1 MMDEI
6 LGRTTETKSAKQH
19 AYAVIKNKDL
29 YTKEDVKEAIDM
41 VYKDGRISVN
51 EQMKI
56 CDKLRMIYRRKKREE
71 IK

>member
-29 YTKEDVKEAIDM
+29 YTKEDVKEAIEM
-41 VYKDGRISVN
+41 VENDNRLSFKTKN
-51 EQMKI
+51 ELYS
-56 CDKLRMIYRRKKREE
+56 KLKVIYRRK
-71 IK
+71 